1 MTVESTVLILK
12 RNEIIFNEGDKSDC
26 MYDIRQGRV
35 GIFATY
41 GAKEEK
47 LLAELTKDQ
56 FFGEMGIIEG
66 YPRSATAVALG
77 DVTELTVVPKSDF
90 EDYCKR
96 NPEKTIL
103 IMKNMSE
110 RIRDLTQNYLG
121 ACRTIAEA
129 MEAEQRNEK
138 KNAGLLGRLKQ
149 YRDEYNAAC
158 KYAAGNNLD
167 MSAFGYYH
175 W

>member
-1 MTVESTVLILK
+1 MESTILILK

-26 MYDIRQGRV
+26 MYDIRVGHV
-35 GIFATY
+35 GIYANY
-41 GAKEEK
+41 GTKEEK
-47 LLAELTKDQ
+47 LLTELTKDQ

-66 YPRSATAVALG
+66 YPRSATAVAMG
-77 DVTELTVVPKSDF
+77 DMTELTVIAKNEF

-103 IMKNMSE
+103 IMKNMSA
-110 RIRDLTQNYLG
+110 RIRDLTQGYLD
-121 ACRTIAEA
+121 ACHTIAES
-129 MEAEQRNEK
+129 MEAEQRGEK
-138 KNAGLLGRLKQ
+138 KSLNLLNRLKK

-158 KYAAGNNLD
+158 KYASSQNMD
-167 MSAFGYYH
+167 MSAFGYYN

>member
-1 MTVESTVLILK
+1 MESTVLILK

-26 MYDIRQGRV
+26 MYDIRVGTV
-35 GIFATY
+35 GIYANY
-41 GAKEEK
+41 GTKEEK
-47 LLAELTKDQ
+47 LLTELSKDQ

-77 DVTELTVVPKSDF
+77 DVTELTVVSKSDF

-138 KNAGLLGRLKQ
+138 KNAGLLGRLKK